1 VNKTAQKIAG
11 NKAMNKAAFPFLQ
24 VTNAASGISNGV
36 VMITIPW
43 LVLDLT
49 GSAAKA
55 GLLAALSSIPGIFVS
70 PIVGGLIDRFRC
82 FRT

>member
-1 VNKTAQKIAG
+1 VIKTAEKFTI
-11 NKAMNKAAFPFLQ
+11 NKAAFPFLQ

-55 GLLAALSSIPGIFVS
+55 GLLAALSSIP
-70 PIVGGLIDRFRC
+70 
-82 FRT
+82 